1 MEKLIDKVEKIW
13 SSLLNQK
20 SKNYLLRSKID
31 QSIAITNSNLS
42 ASFLGNRQMANHN
55 TDDIKYCLNEIIE
68 KNSTGPNETKLNVN
82 LIFLK
87 HRQKLNKR
95 LVENSKILIA
105 AIEQLQLAHQRV
117 MKTNEEIVKFN
128 TSMIDAT
135 SSIISTNELP
145 IQLRLSVS
153 EIQAELEKIEKGCLL
168 SDKTTQKLITQ
179 IEHIYMENNLLSEE
193 LNKKREKII
202 KNRDRISGVRA
213 DLSIWTK

>member
-1 MEKLIDKVEKIW
+1 MEKLRDKIEKIW
-13 SSLLNQK
+13 SGLLNQK

-31 QSIAITNSNLS
+31 QSIAITNANLS

-55 TDDIKYCLNEIIE
+55 TDDIQYCLNKIIE
-68 KNSTGPNETKLNVN
+68 KNSTEPDVTKLNVD

-95 LVENSKILIA
+95 LVENSKILIG

-128 TSMIDAT
+128 TNILETT
-135 SSIISTNELP
+135 SEIISENELP
-145 IQLRLSVS
+145 VQLSLSVN
-153 EIQAELEKIEKGCLL
+153 EIQSELDKIEKGCLT
-168 SDKTTQKLITQ
+168 SDKTTQKLIDQ
-179 IEHIYMENNLLSEE
+179 IEDICKVNNALSEE
-193 LNKKREKII
+193 LDKKREKIV
-202 KNRDRISGVRA
+202 KNRGRISGVRA

>member
-1 MEKLIDKVEKIW
+1 MEKLTDKMEKIW
-13 SSLLNQK
+13 SRLLNQK

-55 TDDIKYCLNEIIE
+55 TDDIKYCLNKIIE
-68 KNSTGPNETKLNVN
+68 KNSAEPDATKLNVD

-105 AIEQLQLAHQRV
+105 AIEQLQMAHQRV
-117 MKTNEEIVKFN
+117 MRTNEEIVKFN
-128 TSMIDAT
+128 SSMLETTSE
-135 SSIISTNELP
+135 IISTNELP
-145 IQLRLSVS
+145 FQLRLGES
-153 EIQAELEKIEKGCLL
+153 EIQSELEKVEKGCLS
-168 SDKTTQKLITQ
+168 SDKTTQKLIKQ
-179 IEHIYMENNLLSEE
+179 VEDLWMKNDLLSEE
-193 LNKKREKII
+193 LDQKREKMI

-213 DLSIWTK
+213 DLSIWTN

>member
-1 MEKLIDKVEKIW
+1 MEKLVDKMEKIW
-13 SSLLNQK
+13 ASLLNQK

-31 QSIAITNSNLS
+31 QSIAITISNLS

-55 TDDIKYCLNEIIE
+55 TEDIKYCLNEIIE
-68 KNSTGPNETKLNVN
+68 KNSTEPDVTKLNIDV
-82 LIFLK
+82 IFMK
-87 HRQKLNKR
+87 HRQRLNKR

-135 SSIISTNELP
+135 SSVISTSEP
-145 IQLRLSVS
+145 PVQLRLSVS
-153 EIQAELEKIEKGCLL
+153 EIQAELEKIEKSCLL
-168 SDKTTQKLITQ
+168 SHKTTEKLIKQ
-179 IEHIYMENNLLSEE
+179 IEHMCTKNDLLSEE
-193 LNKKREKII
+193 LDKKREKII
-202 KNRDRISGVRA
+202 KNRDLISGVRA